1 MLNLSANINIMH
13 KTTILVS
20 KLILKD
26 FHEITN
32 LQVSSK
38 SINKFFSYTINNSK
52 QLFRKE
58 LSKARPD
65 WIIKT
70 NDDKDEEINTKD
82 KYFFIVNPIDGIE
95 NYKNGIPH
103 FSISLAILYNSEII
117 GATIYDPMQNEFF
130 FSEKGK
136 GAFLNGKR
144 IRVSGNKNIEE
155 SVFSVNKSLIKESLN
170 TEKSDENKKM
180 IKIINRFYSLRHF
193 GASSLD
199 LAWVAC
205 GRINGFF
212 ASNTNIHEVSSGS
225 LIIREA
231 GGFISDFESNH
242 NIFKNR
248 KIIATNSYIHGKIL
262 MEFKKN
268 N

>member
-1 MLNLSANINIMH
+1 
-13 KTTILVS
+13 
-20 KLILKD
+20 
-26 FHEITN
+26 
-32 LQVSSK
+32 
-38 SINKFFSYTINNSK
+38 
-52 QLFRKE
+52 
-58 LSKARPD
+58 
-65 WIIKT
+65 
-70 NDDKDEEINTKD
+70 
-82 KYFFIVNPIDGIE
+82 
-95 NYKNGIPH
+95 
-103 FSISLAILYNSEII
+103 
-117 GATIYDPMQNEFF
+117 
-130 FSEKGK
+130 
-136 GAFLNGKR
+136 
-144 IRVSGNKNIEE
+144 
-155 SVFSVNKSLIKESLN
+155 
-170 TEKSDENKKM
+170 M
-180 IKIINRFYSLRHF
+180 IKIINKLYSLRHF

-268 N
+268 